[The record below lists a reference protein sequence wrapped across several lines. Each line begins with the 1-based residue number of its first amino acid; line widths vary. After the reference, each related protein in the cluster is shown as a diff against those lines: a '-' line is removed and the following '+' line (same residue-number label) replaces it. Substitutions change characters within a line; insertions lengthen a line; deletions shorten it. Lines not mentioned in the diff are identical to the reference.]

1 MKKIFILFL
10 AVALT
15 ACAAP
20 ATEQPIQPTV
30 APPEPTSTPIVIVE
44 TVVVTVIPTQ
54 APTEVPPPTAIPP
67 TAIPPTQPPAPTA
80 EVVVPTVS
88 GGPVAVDNVLG
99 AGWFVNMTRTAD
111 AFSLRCQLSKNITFS
126 VTPTD
131 ANITE
136 VNFYYRTQDRATG
149 AVFDWQN
156 AGRML
161 RDASGNFT
169 LVFSGESVNPNFRK
183 PSAWFD
189 YQFIG
194 ISNSG
199 GVVGRSE
206 KIEQQVSYTLDCP

>member
-20 ATEQPIQPTV
+20 ATEQPLQPTV
-30 APPEPTSTPIVIVE
+30 APPESTATPIVIVE

-67 TAIPPTQPPAPTA
+67 TAVPPTQPPAPTA

-161 RDASGNFT
+161 ADANGNFT
-169 LVFSGESVNPNFRK
+169 LVFSGENVNPNFRK
-183 PSAWFD
+183 PNAWFD

-194 ISNSG
+194 LSRSG

>member
-1 MKKIFILFL
+1 MKKIFILLL
-10 AVALT
+10 AVALA

-20 ATEQPIQPTV
+20 ATEQPVQPTA
-30 APPEPTSTPIVIVE
+30 APPEPTTTPLVIVE
-44 TVVVTVIPTQ
+44 TVVVVVSPTP
-54 APTEVPPPTAIPP
+54 APTEVPPPTPIPP
-67 TAIPPTQPPAPTA
+67 TAVPPTQPPAPTA
-80 EVVVPTVS
+80 AVVDTAVS

-99 AGWFVNMTRTAD
+99 AGWFVNLTRTAD
-111 AFSLRCQLSKNITFS
+111 AFSLRCQLSKAITFS

-161 RDASGNFT
+161 RDANGNFT
-169 LVFSGESVNPNFRK
+169 LVFSGENVKPDFRK
-183 PSAWFD
+183 ANAWFD

-194 ISNSG
+194 LSKSG

-206 KIEQQVSYTLDCP
+206 KIEQQVSFTLDCP